1 MAKAKKNEQ
10 QMISLIDKIC
20 RFGKISNNLELHGE
34 EEVTAFQIPVE
45 GVMLEAKELNAIV
58 GDKYFAGIVFNDKR
72 GLKEPTDALRK
83 FKPLEL
89 ADSYENATV
98 IMTLTGD
105 RELEFD
111 ECLLKNLTLEP
122 QVGGLTALS
131 IKLYLRPGIGA
142 NNLLLQ
148 EHQHRE
154 VKLTITNATVAL
166 KAKSR
171 QQDLPLGNG
180 EEGDDEEGE
189 EEEADSKPKRR
200 GRGEVRAH

>member
-1 MAKAKKNEQ
+1 MAKRKKNEQ
-10 QMISLIDKIC
+10 QMISLIDKLT
-20 RFGKISNNLELHGE
+20 RLGKISNNLELHGD

-45 GVMLEAKELNAIV
+45 GVMLDAKELCALLE
-58 GDKYFAGIVFNDKR
+58 DKFAHQLIFNDKR

-83 FKPLEL
+83 LDALKLKDNFEG
-89 ADSYENATV
+89 ATV

-111 ECLLKNLTLEP
+111 ECNLKELTLEP
-122 QVGGLTALS
+122 QVGGLTALAF
-131 IKLYLRPGIGA
+131 KVYLRPGIGA

-154 VKLTITNATVAL
+154 VKLTITNATVAM

-171 QQDLPLGNG
+171 QQDLPLSNG
-180 EEGDDEEGE
+180 EDDDGE
-189 EEEADSKPKRR
+189 DEAEEAPKPKRR
-200 GRGEVRAH
+200 GRGEARAH